1 MEQQQ
6 QDSTTN
12 TNQNHT
18 TKTTTLIKTNG
29 TTNSYHQ
36 QHQHHQYYQQ
46 YHHQQHQNQLQQ
58 YSTQLGFFNN
68 KNYQRYYP
76 ALLPLPS
83 LQQLPLIPSFPQN
96 HNFKLKTH
104 LHKLPCKLNTSPSSD
119 YNLSQLS
126 LTSGK

>member
-1 MEQQQ
+1 MEQQQQQ
-6 QDSTTN
+6 QDSTNN

-29 TTNSYHQ
+29 TTNTY
-36 QHQHHQYYQQ
+36 QHHQYYQQ
-46 YHHQQHQNQLQQ
+46 HHQQHQNQLQQ

-96 HNFKLKTH
+96 QNFKLKTH

-126 LTSGK
+126 LDSGK

>member
-1 MEQQQ
+1 MEQQQQ
-6 QDSTTN
+6 QDSTNN

-29 TTNSYHQ
+29 TTNSY
-36 QHQHHQYYQQ
+36 HQHHQYYQQ

>member
-1 MEQQQ
+1 MEQQQQQ
-6 QDSTTN
+6 QDSTNN

-29 TTNSYHQ
+29 TTNSY
-36 QHQHHQYYQQ
+36 QHQHQYYQQ
-46 YHHQQHQNQLQQ
+46 HHQQHQNQLQQ

-96 HNFKLKTH
+96 QNFKLKTH

-126 LTSGK
+126 LDSGK